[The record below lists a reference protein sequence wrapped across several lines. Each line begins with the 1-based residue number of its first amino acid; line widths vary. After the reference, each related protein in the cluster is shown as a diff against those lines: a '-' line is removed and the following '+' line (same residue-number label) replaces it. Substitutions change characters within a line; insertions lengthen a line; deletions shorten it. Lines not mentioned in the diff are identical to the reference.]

1 LSYRRCSKQYEHII
15 NVPGATGLIQGE
27 RHMRYAVA
35 EAVVAAAVKAAS
47 EKGTSVAAVVV
58 DNGGHVVASA
68 RMDGCN
74 FLAFGMATRK
84 AVTSGVMGAPTAFLA
99 ERMAADPIIHN
110 ALLSDPNIV
119 LLGGGLPI
127 MIDGALAGGL
137 GVSGGHYAMDME
149 VADAAIAAA
158 G

>member
-1 LSYRRCSKQYEHII
+1 
-15 NVPGATGLIQGE
+15 
-27 RHMRYAVA
+27 MRYTIA

-47 EKGTSVAAVVV
+47 EKDMKIAAVVV
-58 DNGGHVVASA
+58 DSGGHVVASA

-74 FLAFGMATRK
+74 FLAYGMATRK

-99 ERMAADPIIHN
+99 EHMATDPIIHN

-119 LLGGGLPI
+119 LLGGGLPV
-127 MIDGALAGGL
+127 MIEGVLAGGL
-137 GVSGGHYAMDME
+137 GVSGGHYSMDME
-149 VADAAIAAA
+149 VADTAIAAIAAI